1 MTSPGAALRPIGLT
15 MGEPA
20 GIGPE
25 LSLDIWRRR
34 AELKLPPFCYLGAAD
49 QIHDLDPAL
58 PVTRVNDPGDALRSF
73 QDAFPVFDIPVAE
86 KPVAGTPDPTNA
98 GAVIEAIEQ
107 GTRLALGGSLRALV
121 TNPIQK
127 ANLIEAGFAFTGH
140 TDFLAHLAGAQ
151 REQAVMMLAGPSL
164 KVVPLTQHI
173 PLRDVPGAISSDLIV
188 QTAEIILRALVENFA
203 TPRPRLAIA
212 GLNPHAGEQ
221 GHLGDEEARLI
232 APAIAAL
239 QEAGHD
245 VRGPHPADSLFS
257 AAMRGTYDAVLCMY
271 HDQALIPLKTLD
283 AGRAVNVTLGLPMI
297 RTSPDHG
304 TALDIAGK
312 SKASADS
319 LVAAIRL
326 ADQMSR

>member
-1 MTSPGAALRPIGLT
+1 

-34 AELKLPPFCYLGAAD
+34 TELKLPPFCYLGAAD
-49 QIHDLDPAL
+49 QIRDLDPTL
-58 PVTRVNDPGDALRSF
+58 PVTRVNDPGDAARSF
-73 QDAFPVFDIPVAE
+73 QDAFPVFDIPVA
-86 KPVAGTPDPTNA
+86 KKTIAGRPDPANA
-98 GAVIEAIEQ
+98 TAVIDAIEQ
-107 GTRLALGGSLRALV
+107 GARLALDGSIRALV

-127 ANLIEAGFAFTGH
+127 ANLIKAGFAFTGH
-140 TDFLAHLAGAQ
+140 TDFLAHLAGA
-151 REQAVMMLAGPSL
+151 RKERAVMMLAGPNL

-173 PLRDVPGAISSDLIV
+173 PLCNVPGAISTGLIV
-188 QTAEIILRALVENFA
+188 ETAEVILRALVENFGILH
-203 TPRPRLAIA
+203 PRLAIA

-221 GHLGDEEARLI
+221 THLGDEEARLI
-232 APAIAAL
+232 SPAIEAL

-245 VRGPHPADSLFS
+245 VSGPHPADSLFS
-257 AAMRGTYDAVLCMY
+257 AAMRSRYDSVLCMY

-304 TALDIAGK
+304 TALDIAG
-312 SKASADS
+312 SNKASADS

>member
-1 MTSPGAALRPIGLT
+1 

-34 AELKLPPFCYLGAAD
+34 AELDIPPFCYLGAAD
-49 QIHDLDPAL
+49 QIGDLDPAL
-58 PVTRVNDPGDALRSF
+58 PVTRVNDPGDAARSF
-73 QDAFPVFDIPVAE
+73 HEAFPVFDISLA
-86 KPVAGTPDPTNA
+86 KKTIAGIPDPANA
-98 GAVIEAIEQ
+98 AGVIDAIEQ
-107 GTRLALGGSLRALV
+107 GARLALDGSIRALV

-127 ANLIEAGFAFTGH
+127 ANLIEGGFGFIGH

-151 REQAVMMLAGPSL
+151 REQAVMMLAGPNL

-173 PLRDVPGAISSDLIV
+173 PLRDVPDAISTGLII
-188 QTAEIILRALVENFA
+188 QTAEVILRALAENFSL
-203 TPRPRLAIA
+203 PRPRLAIA

-221 GHLGDEEARLI
+221 THLGDEEARLI
-232 APAIAAL
+232 APAIEAL
-239 QEAGHD
+239 QESGHD
-245 VRGPHPADSLFS
+245 VSGPHPADSLFS
-257 AAMRGTYDAVLCMY
+257 AAMRSRYDAVLCMY

-283 AGRAVNVTLGLPMI
+283 GGRAVNVTLGLPMV

-304 TALDIAGK
+304 TALDIAGRG
-312 SKASADS
+312 KASVDS